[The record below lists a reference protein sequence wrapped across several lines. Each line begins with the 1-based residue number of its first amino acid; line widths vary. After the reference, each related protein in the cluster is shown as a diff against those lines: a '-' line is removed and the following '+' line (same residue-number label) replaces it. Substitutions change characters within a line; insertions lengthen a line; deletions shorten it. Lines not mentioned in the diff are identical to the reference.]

1 MSVISFI
8 KLIIIG
14 AGMFYYYRLM
24 DENNGYY
31 ISIPI
36 TGAFIVLLGFSLTLD
51 AVAGG
56 IFLTML
62 SIFLYFVFTFMAQ
75 IDTIVSI
82 SFITIIL
89 IADIGNRLGYYSSIV
104 PIIVLIL
111 CCAILWLFGY
121 IDVYFVIAVLKS
133 IFFYIVLGVIWT
145 MAREKFLLY
154 LLTNFGDL
162 PIL

>member
-1 MSVISFI
+1 MSIISLI

-36 TGAFIVLLGFSLTLD
+36 IGAFIVLLGFSLTLD

>member
-1 MSVISFI
+1 MSVISLI

-14 AGMFYYYRLM
+14 AGMFFYYRTM

-31 ISIPI
+31 ISLPVI
-36 TGAFIVLLGFSLTLD
+36 GGFAVLLGFSLTLD

-89 IADIGNRLGYYSSIV
+89 IVDIGNRLGYYGSIV

>member
-36 TGAFIVLLGFSLTLD
+36 IGAFAVLLGFSLTLD

-62 SIFLYFVFTFMAQ
+62 SIFLYFVFTFIAQ

>member
-1 MSVISFI
+1 
-8 KLIIIG
+8 
-14 AGMFYYYRLM
+14 
-24 DENNGYY
+24 
-31 ISIPI
+31 
-36 TGAFIVLLGFSLTLD
+36 
-51 AVAGG
+51 
-56 IFLTML
+56 ML

>member
-1 MSVISFI
+1 MSVISLI

-14 AGMFYYYRLM
+14 AGMFFYYRTM

-31 ISIPI
+31 ISLPVI
-36 TGAFIVLLGFSLTLD
+36 GGFAVLLGFSLTLD

-89 IADIGNRLGYYSSIV
+89 IADIGNRLGYYGSIV
-104 PIIVLIL
+104 AIIVLIL

>member
-36 TGAFIVLLGFSLTLD
+36 IGAFIVLLGFSLTLD

>member
-1 MSVISFI
+1 MSVISLI

-14 AGMFYYYRLM
+14 AGMFFYYRTM

-31 ISIPI
+31 ISLPVI
-36 TGAFIVLLGFSLTLD
+36 GGFAVLLGFSLTLD

-89 IADIGNRLGYYSSIV
+89 IADIGNRLGYYGSIV

>member
-1 MSVISFI
+1 MI

-36 TGAFIVLLGFSLTLD
+36 IGAFIVLLGFSLTLD

>member
-1 MSVISFI
+1 MSIISLI
-8 KLIIIG
+8 KLIAIG

-36 TGAFIVLLGFSLTLD
+36 IGAFIVLLGFSLTLD

-82 SFITIIL
+82 SFITIII

>member
-1 MSVISFI
+1 MSVISMI

-36 TGAFIVLLGFSLTLD
+36 IGAFIVLLGFSLTLD

-154 LLTNFGDL
+154 LLTNFGNF
-162 PIL
+162 PI

>member
-36 TGAFIVLLGFSLTLD
+36 IGAFIVLLGFSLTLD

-75 IDTIVSI
+75 IDMIVSI

>member
-1 MSVISFI
+1 MSVISLI
-8 KLIIIG
+8 KLIIIV
-14 AGMFYYYRLM
+14 AGMFFYYRLM

-31 ISIPI
+31 ISLPVI
-36 TGAFIVLLGFSLTLD
+36 GGFAVLLGFSLTLD

>member
-1 MSVISFI
+1 MSIISLI

-36 TGAFIVLLGFSLTLD
+36 IGAFIVLLGFSLTLD

-154 LLTNFGDL
+154 LLTNFGNF
-162 PIL
+162 PI

>member
-1 MSVISFI
+1 MSVISLI

-14 AGMFYYYRLM
+14 AGMFFYYRTM

-31 ISIPI
+31 ISLPVI
-36 TGAFIVLLGFSLTLD
+36 GGFAVLLGFSLTLD

-89 IADIGNRLGYYSSIV
+89 IADIGNRLGYYGSIV

-121 IDVYFVIAVLKS
+121 IDVYFVIAVLKWG
-133 IFFYIVLGVIWT
+133 FFSVVLGLIWT
-145 MAREKFLLY
+145 MARERFLSY
-154 LLTNFGDL
+154 LLANFGNL
-162 PIL
+162 PI

>member
-1 MSVISFI
+1 MSIISLI
-8 KLIIIG
+8 KLIAIG

-31 ISIPI
+31 ISLPVI
-36 TGAFIVLLGFSLTLD
+36 GAFIVLLGFSLTLD

-89 IADIGNRLGYYSSIV
+89 IADIGNRLGYYGSIV

>member
-1 MSVISFI
+1 MSIISLI
-8 KLIIIG
+8 KLIAIG

-36 TGAFIVLLGFSLTLD
+36 IGAFIVLLGFSLTLD

>member
-1 MSVISFI
+1 MSVISLI
-8 KLIIIG
+8 KLIAIG
-14 AGMFYYYRLM
+14 AGMFFYYRTM

-31 ISIPI
+31 ISLPVI
-36 TGAFIVLLGFSLTLD
+36 GGFAVLLGFSLTLD

>member
-1 MSVISFI
+1 MSVISLI

-14 AGMFYYYRLM
+14 AGMFFYYRTM

-31 ISIPI
+31 ISLPVI
-36 TGAFIVLLGFSLTLD
+36 GGFAVLLGFSLTLD

>member
-1 MSVISFI
+1 MSVISMI

-36 TGAFIVLLGFSLTLD
+36 IGAFIVLLGFSLTLD